1 MAFKIKYTEDGLVT
15 FDECSLVEEWFEETK
30 TPKKK
35 EEKKKEEKKE
45 GEPEKMEEEEF
56 DVKKIKKEKYTAIK
70 YDSNTFDNF
79 TQKDIDSFFAA
90 ESTMVNQDRMI
101 LETYERKN
109 ELESLTYNWKEK
121 LTTSHQPY
129 ANPQEIP
136 AIIAFLDN

>member
-15 FDECSLVEEWFEETK
+15 FEECSLVEEWFEETK

-56 DVKKIKKEKYTAIK
+56 DIKKTKKEKYTAIK
-70 YDSNTFDNF
+70 YEANNFDNF

-101 LETYERKN
+101 L
-109 ELESLTYNWKEK
+109 
-121 LTTSHQPY
+121 
-129 ANPQEIP
+129 
-136 AIIAFLDN
+136 